1 MDINTLKFILLFLL
15 IVIGLI
21 VIPYL
26 YVYMLSRKYGY
37 ERIPFYYLIPVLV
50 IYLFLFCR
58 YCPELVLNIGSQNL
72 LKFTIV
78 YGRQNTDLTVISY

>member
-1 MDINTLKFILLFLL
+1 MDVTTLRFILLFLL

-37 ERIPFYYLIPVLV
+37 DRIPFYYLIPVLV

-58 YCPELVLNIGSQNL
+58 YCPELVPENWKLEPVE
-72 LKFTIV
+72 V
-78 YGRQNTDLTVISY
+78 YHCEWKTEYRSNSN

>member
-1 MDINTLKFILLFLL
+1 MDVTTLRFILLFLL

-37 ERIPFYYLIPVLV
+37 DCIPFYYLIPVLV

-58 YCPELVLNIGSQNL
+58 YCPELVPEHWKLEPVE
-72 LKFTIV
+72 V
-78 YGRQNTDLTVISY
+78 YHCEWKTEYRSNSN

>member
-1 MDINTLKFILLFLL
+1 MDVTTLRFILLFLL

-58 YCPELVLNIGSQNL
+58 YCPELVLNIGS
-72 LKFTIV
+72 
-78 YGRQNTDLTVISY
+78 